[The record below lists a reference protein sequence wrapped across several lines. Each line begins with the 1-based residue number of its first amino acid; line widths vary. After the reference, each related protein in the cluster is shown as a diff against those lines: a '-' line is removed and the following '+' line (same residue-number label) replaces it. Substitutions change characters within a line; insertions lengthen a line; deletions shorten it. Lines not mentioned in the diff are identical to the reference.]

1 MLPVIEARYPAL
13 LFKQQLTAYVEKIY
27 GIIRDNVKKELSS
40 LLSLCIQAPKMA
52 ITNVLVRGT
61 GLSFGNQNLTASRPW
76 QSIIEILNNLLEI
89 LLENHIPDV
98 LIQKMFTQ
106 VFSFINVQLF
116 NSLLLRRECCTF
128 SNGEYVKASMADLEL
143 WCARKKQYSGS
154 SWEELKH
161 IRQSVGFLVIFQKSR
176 ISYDEIAS
184 DLCPV
189 LSVTQLYK
197 ICTQYWDD
205 KYNSKSVSSTVLS
218 SMANLMSEDRNSDD
232 NAFLLDD
239 NSSIPFSVDELTNS
253 VNEKD
258 FLDVKTAK
266 ELHGDP
272 NFPFLQD

>member
-1 MLPVIEARYPAL
+1 VLSVIEARYPAL

-143 WCARKKQYSGS
+143 WCARKKQVDI
-154 SWEELKH
+154 LN
-161 IRQSVGFLVIFQKSR
+161 I
-176 ISYDEIAS
+176 
-184 DLCPV
+184 
-189 LSVTQLYK
+189 LY
-197 ICTQYWDD
+197 
-205 KYNSKSVSSTVLS
+205 
-218 SMANLMSEDRNSDD
+218 
-232 NAFLLDD
+232 
-239 NSSIPFSVDELTNS
+239 
-253 VNEKD
+253 
-258 FLDVKTAK
+258 
-266 ELHGDP
+266 
-272 NFPFLQD
+272 